1 MISKEEIEKMN
12 IAFDFSRQY
21 TIARVPKV
29 YRNAEQFALE
39 VVYSLRPY
47 ISDKLGIDYR
57 KVILIAVSKNNKVVV
72 FCENNRYR
80 NWLNNSFH
88 HASDRISQFYD
99 NTEPELIL
107 ENMNLLFH

>member
-1 MISKEEIEKMN
+1 MISKKEIEKMN

-47 ISDKLGIDYR
+47 ISDKLGIDHG
-57 KVILIAVSKNNKVVV
+57 KIILIAVS
-72 FCENNRYR
+72 R
-80 NWLNNSFH
+80 NWLYNCFH
-88 HASDRISQFYD
+88 QPSVGNAQFYD
-99 NTEPELIL
+99 NTEPEVIL
-107 ENMNLLFH
+107 EKLNLLFH

>member
-1 MISKEEIEKMN
+1 MISKKEIEKMN

-47 ISDKLGIDYR
+47 ISDKLGIDHAKIIKLSYSVR
-57 KVILIAVSKNNKVVV
+57 TTDTEIGFTTV
-72 FCENNRYR
+72 FISLLWETLSFTITQS
-80 NWLNNSFH
+80 LN
-88 HASDRISQFYD
+88 
-99 NTEPELIL
+99 
-107 ENMNLLFH
+107 

>member
-1 MISKEEIEKMN
+1 MISKKEIEKMN

-47 ISDKLGIDYR
+47 ISDKLGIDHG
-57 KVILIAVSKNNKVVV
+57 KIILIAVSKNNKVVPQK
-72 FCENNRYR
+72 NTKSSGQKNAKNGKNRNKR
-80 NWLNNSFH
+80 K
-88 HASDRISQFYD
+88 
-99 NTEPELIL
+99 
-107 ENMNLLFH
+107 